1 MAQATVHF
9 VTRVL
14 EDTADGR
21 PLGVSE
27 PLLFPELT
35 ALGHSALAL
44 RQRQLELAE
53 DLLEKFPLDE
63 PSRRLAGSVPELVS
77 FEVEVAPA
85 EKSEAWSEPL
95 PVTLEA
101 AVWSHGK
108 EAKAGWI
115 PALGVA
121 VVATGKESLPDML
134 KAHALSAI
142 RRRGYSRSLLHMAL
156 ISRGACELHATT
168 WNLPATTPKD
178 RWLKRNAGKQSAL
191 DTLTSK
197 LTAAVLPP
205 AWEVEK
211 ETEQLA
217 KLLSGKDG
225 PSVLLVGA
233 AGTGK
238 TALVHQLVRRAS
250 AHGLGG
256 KKFHRTS
263 GARLVAGATGFGMWQ
278 QRCREL
284 VECARGSVVLV
295 LGNLFELSNVGQS
308 NAGSESIASF
318 LRPYLVR
325 REVQVICEVTPEQLA
340 LIEKDDPRLIQAF
353 RQMRIDEPD
362 EAKLDRILT
371 AESIHLGG
379 RKGPPRAMSE
389 ALGRIAVLH
398 RRYVRYAAA
407 PGAPVRFLQR
417 LHEALPKDIT
427 LSEADV
433 FTTFAAESGMPLSLL
448 DHHVPLDTAEVSR
461 WLGRKVRGQQRAVE
475 TVTGVIARIK
485 SGLSRPGRP
494 LASFLFTGPTGT
506 GKTEMA
512 KALASWLFGSSERLI
527 RLDMSEY
534 GQPWSAQ
541 RLVSGAHRGN
551 EGILTAAVREQP
563 FSVLLLDEFEKAH
576 PAVFDLL
583 LQVLGEAR
591 LTDAAGRTADF
602 SNCVVIMTSNLGAE
616 EFGKPRL
623 GFATDGGLRDATE
636 HFTEAV
642 RRTLR
647 PEMFNRIDSIV
658 PYLPL
663 DKVTVREL
671 TLREIAAAA
680 ERPGLAA
687 DRISLEVSPL
697 LVDALAAEGFD
708 PRYGARPLKR
718 RVAERLLAPVAAH
731 LAEGLPP
738 ETRII
743 ADAAPD
749 GRVRLSILR
758 PQHDRAEQTGR
769 GAMWERVHAAW
780 RLRRTTERLRRSSM
794 VSGLTGQLRRIERE
808 QLNARK
814 LQRPRNRKAETATW
828 EPPDARRDALRRL
841 LTRVNETADA
851 ALQWEE
857 EIMLAAATDEP
868 QAVLALPECPVHIP
882 DTEDLLLDVHM
893 AWEPPPHALLMVLQ
907 ASSGQ
912 TLMEFVRI
920 YRTLAREFG
929 GTCAVGIFYRKTPAK
944 LLSKSG
950 AMARVDAPVAE
961 EDQLKLLETDPA
973 TVACAA
979 LWITGPRAVHFLRG
993 EAGLHI
999 CDESR
1004 KSEEPK
1010 KRGKD
1015 KEESAGEHW
1024 RCHIRTQEPHEDTKD
1039 LSKFTLP
1046 LEDLAAP
1053 DLEDGR
1059 VRRVWDPAR
1068 HLMRDGLTNLR
1079 SSGPEVS
1086 FSVPWLRTHLRQLAL
1101 DAARAG

>member
-1 MAQATVHF
+1 
-9 VTRVL
+9 
-14 EDTADGR
+14 
-21 PLGVSE
+21 
-27 PLLFPELT
+27 
-35 ALGHSALAL
+35 
-44 RQRQLELAE
+44 
-53 DLLEKFPLDE
+53 
-63 PSRRLAGSVPELVS
+63 
-77 FEVEVAPA
+77 
-85 EKSEAWSEPL
+85 
-95 PVTLEA
+95 
-101 AVWSHGK
+101 
-108 EAKAGWI
+108 
-115 PALGVA
+115 
-121 VVATGKESLPDML
+121 
-134 KAHALSAI
+134 
-142 RRRGYSRSLLHMAL
+142 
-156 ISRGACELHATT
+156 
-168 WNLPATTPKD
+168 
-178 RWLKRNAGKQSAL
+178 
-191 DTLTSK
+191 
-197 LTAAVLPP
+197 
-205 AWEVEK
+205 
-211 ETEQLA
+211 
-217 KLLSGKDG
+217 
-225 PSVLLVGA
+225 
-233 AGTGK
+233 
-238 TALVHQLVRRAS
+238 
-250 AHGLGG
+250 
-256 KKFHRTS
+256 
-263 GARLVAGATGFGMWQ
+263 
-278 QRCREL
+278 
-284 VECARGSVVLV
+284 
-295 LGNLFELSNVGQS
+295 
-308 NAGSESIASF
+308 
-318 LRPYLVR
+318 
-325 REVQVICEVTPEQLA
+325 
-340 LIEKDDPRLIQAF
+340 
-353 RQMRIDEPD
+353 
-362 EAKLDRILT
+362 
-371 AESIHLGG
+371 
-379 RKGPPRAMSE
+379 
-389 ALGRIAVLH
+389 
-398 RRYVRYAAA
+398 
-407 PGAPVRFLQR
+407 
-417 LHEALPKDIT
+417 
-427 LSEADV
+427 
-433 FTTFAAESGMPLSLL
+433 MPLSLL
-448 DHHVPLDTAEVSR
+448 DHNVPLDTAEVSR
-461 WLGRKVRGQQRAVE
+461 WLGRKVRGQLRAVE

-512 KALASWLFGSSERLI
+512 KALASWLFGSADRLI

-541 RLVSGAHRGN
+541 RLVSGAHRGS

-680 ERPGLAA
+680 ERPGLAS

-794 VSGLTGQLRRIERE
+794 VNGLTGQLRRIERE

-814 LQRPRNRKAETATW
+814 LQRPRNRKAETAAW
-828 EPPDARRDALRRL
+828 EKPDARRDALRRL
-841 LTRVNETADA
+841 VTRVNETAGA

-868 QAVLALPECPVHIP
+868 QAVLALPACPVHLP

-893 AWEPPPHALLMVLQ
+893 AWEPPPHALLLVLQ

-929 GTCAVGIFYRKTPAK
+929 GACMAGLFYRKTPAK
-944 LLSKSG
+944 LLAKSG
-950 AMARVDAPVAE
+950 TVAKVDAPRAAERNERRFMSWTVYFILLLPGYDAGEKERWQDDGTGAKRVEHESGDTEVLQLSEERVTGESDGGGAGALFAGESPGGQFKAIGRGEGDGASTVEAVDGGGGRRAVGSVNGDHVAGVIPE
-961 EDQLKLLETDPA
+961 LGEGDLGIGSASQSLFETDDLGDQLAEVVGPA
-973 TVACAA
+973 IEIKREFA
-979 LWITGPRAVHFLRG
+979 L
-993 EAGLHI
+993 
-999 CDESR
+999 
-1004 KSEEPK
+1004 
-1010 KRGKD
+1010 
-1015 KEESAGEHW
+1015 
-1024 RCHIRTQEPHEDTKD
+1024 
-1039 LSKFTLP
+1039 
-1046 LEDLAAP
+1046 
-1053 DLEDGR
+1053 
-1059 VRRVWDPAR
+1059 
-1068 HLMRDGLTNLR
+1068 
-1079 SSGPEVS
+1079 
-1086 FSVPWLRTHLRQLAL
+1086 
-1101 DAARAG
+1101 